1 MEPLMNSIYLALLR
15 FPLIDATEG
24 RANSYKAQYASLAS
38 VPAGLSRE
46 TIPQLEGLRD
56 DAARAWSEWKA
67 SRTGPFW
74 SPIPST
80 DSKAALIGARL
91 YAAYLVREWSLDA
104 SIRAL
109 ETSTAPAASA
119 PGRSSSSSKRPT
131 PSAPSTKR
139 PATPSTPPAPP
150 SAPSAP
156 PAPPAVPSAPPAP
169 GLPTIETEESRDASA
184 GGVVAA
190 LVVAGA
196 FIWYMFKK
204 KR

>member
-24 RANSYKAQYASLAS
+24 RANSYKTQYASLAS

-74 SPIPST
+74 SPIPTT
-80 DSKAALIGARL
+80 DSKAALMGARL

-109 ETSTAPAASA
+109 ESSTAPAASA
-119 PGRSSSSSKRPT
+119 PGQSSSSSKRPT

-139 PATPSTPPAPP
+139 PA
-150 SAPSAP
+150 PSAP
-156 PAPPAVPSAPPAP
+156 PAPPAAPSGPPAPPAAPSAPPAP
-169 GLPTIETEESRDASA
+169 GLPTIETEESQEASA

-190 LVVAGA
+190 LVVVGA

>member
-1 MEPLMNSIYLALLR
+1 MEPLMNAIYLALLR

-46 TIPQLEGLRD
+46 TIPQLEALRD

-74 SPIPST
+74 SPIPTT
-80 DSKAALIGARL
+80 DSKAALMGARL

-109 ETSTAPAASA
+109 ESSTAPAASA
-119 PGRSSSSSKRPT
+119 PGQSSPT
-131 PSAPSTKR
+131 TKR
-139 PATPSTPPAPP
+139 PAPSSPTTKRPAPSAPPVPPA
-150 SAPSAP
+150 APSAP
-156 PAPPAVPSAPPAP
+156 PAPPTAPSAPPAP
-169 GLPTIETEESRDASA
+169 GLPTIETEESREASA